1 MTRRLFFA
9 LQPDPDLADALVAG
23 WSPLALQLRGKPVPS
38 SNLHATLTFIGA
50 VSENRVDELRAVAC
64 AVRGTPGQIVF
75 DTVEVWEEPRA
86 LVLTAPR
93 HPAPEAAALAMALRD
108 AAFAHGFAPDIKN
121 FRPHLTLARKID
133 LTVARNLP
141 WPRENSPGFVVRF
154 DRFALMESRRGEHG
168 SIYSVVDFWPLYE
181 SDAS

>member
-1 MTRRLFFA
+1 VTRRLFFA
-9 LQPDPDLADALVAG
+9 LQPDPDLADALIAG

-50 VSENRVDELRAVAC
+50 VPENRVDELRTVARS
-64 AVRGTPGQIVF
+64 VRGMPGEIVF
-75 DTVEVWEEPRA
+75 DTLEIWEEPRV
-86 LVLTAPR
+86 LVLTAPH
-93 HPAPEAAALAMALRD
+93 HPSLEAAALAMALRD
-108 AAFAHGFAPDIKN
+108 AALAHGFAPDLKN

-133 LTVARNLP
+133 LTVARSLP

-168 SIYSVVDFWPLYE
+168 SIYSVVDSWPLYGTG
-181 SDAS
+181 AS